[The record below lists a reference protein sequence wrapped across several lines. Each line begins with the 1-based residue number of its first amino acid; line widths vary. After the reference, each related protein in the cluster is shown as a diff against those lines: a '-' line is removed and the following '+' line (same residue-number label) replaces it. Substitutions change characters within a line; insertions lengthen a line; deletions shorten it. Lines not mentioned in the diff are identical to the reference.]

1 MTVRQVCSLSVAVC
15 AAAEVPEDSVQP
27 EVCGGSNPSVAMCG
41 DTHMVHFHILK
52 QLSCLD
58 DCKSVLF

>member
-1 MTVRQVCSLSVAVC
+1 MTVQQVCSLSVVVC

-41 DTHMVHFHILK
+41 VTHGYTFTY
-52 QLSCLD
+52 
-58 DCKSVLF
+58 